1 MFHGYFRGYIPM
13 RYHHCIAMKSVKN
26 LSHINSVN
34 WFSCSYPTKYHHY
47 TNIFVGLM
55 FVFHGEIP
63 WHSHNVHGIPW
74 LTYISHYSGTYP
86 AIFPYFFL
94 KFPNHQKFGAWTAFM
109 ACEWEFCQQMWW
121 KNGSKWGLT
130 SQEVNLTKQRWE
142 FNYHKWELNG
152 NRTQLSNIT
161 YLKISWWFTFK
172 KMSCSIAMLN

>member
-1 MFHGYFRGYIPM
+1 
-13 RYHHCIAMKSVKN
+13 
-26 LSHINSVN
+26 
-34 WFSCSYPTKYHHY
+34 
-47 TNIFVGLM
+47 M

-63 WHSHNVHGIPW
+63 WHSHYVHGIPW

-109 ACEWEFCQQMWW
+109 ACEWEFCQQMRW
-121 KNGSKWGLT
+121 KNGSKWSLT

-172 KMSCSIAMLN
+172 KNVMFHCYVKLTDSKQASEMWRFNQQKWWYHVDVLSERVWEEQRHGHNG